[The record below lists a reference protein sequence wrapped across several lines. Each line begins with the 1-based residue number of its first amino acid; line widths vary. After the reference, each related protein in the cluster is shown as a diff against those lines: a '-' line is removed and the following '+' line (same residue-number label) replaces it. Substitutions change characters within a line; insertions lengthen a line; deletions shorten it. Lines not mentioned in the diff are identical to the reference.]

1 MTGEPKG
8 PKTAR
13 QFARFLVVGAVNTLF
28 GYSVFAGLVLAGMAP
43 MPALVLTYVVGIAFN
58 YFTTGRYVFG
68 HAGSGALLRFIAA
81 YGVIYLF
88 NVAIYR
94 GVAGLGAGP
103 LLAQALCLPVVA
115 VFSFVLFKF
124 RVFRDAPRPPG

>member
-1 MTGEPKG
+1 VTGEPDG
-8 PKTAR
+8 PGTAR
-13 QFARFLVVGAVNTLF
+13 QFAKFLVVGAVNTLF

-43 MPALVLTYVVGIAFN
+43 MPALVITYVVGILFN

-68 HAGSGALLRFIAA
+68 HAGAGALLRFIAA

-88 NVAIYR
+88 NVALYR
-94 GVAGLGAGP
+94 AVEALGAGP

-124 RVFRDAPRPPG
+124 RVFRDPPRPPG

>member
-1 MTGEPKG
+1 VSAEPKG

-13 QFARFLVVGAVNTLF
+13 QFARFLVAGAVNTLF

-94 GVAGLGAGP
+94 GVAGLGAAP

-124 RVFRDAPRPPG
+124 RVFRDEPRPPG